1 MRFMCSHCKH
11 IYGSA
16 ISGSKVW
23 QNERVCLACYRD
35 LKALWQLKKMRAKP
49 VSVRIDDIE
58 SDLLNNKK
66 ES

>member
-11 IYGSA
+11 IYGA
-16 ISGSKVW
+16 NGTKVW
-23 QNERVCLACYRD
+23 QNKRVCFGCYRD
-35 LKALWQLKKMRAKP
+35 LKALWQLKKMHTKP
-49 VSVRIDDIE
+49 VSVKIDDIE